1 MWIYETFTRI
11 ILIFKCKIYEAP
23 VRILVL
29 KRMSLDSVYTILT
42 FKYKLLEVQIRIFV
56 ERLMSIKNVYA
67 VLTF

>member
-1 MWIYETFTRI
+1 
-11 ILIFKCKIYEAP
+11 
-23 VRILVL
+23 
-29 KRMSLDSVYTILT
+29 MSSDSVYTILT